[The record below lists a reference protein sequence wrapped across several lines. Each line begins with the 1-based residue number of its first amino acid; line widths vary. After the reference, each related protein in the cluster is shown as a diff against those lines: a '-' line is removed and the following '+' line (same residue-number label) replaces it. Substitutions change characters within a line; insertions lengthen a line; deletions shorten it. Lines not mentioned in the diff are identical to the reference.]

1 MCFAK
6 SIDRNVFSD
15 VEDNLEMNS
24 EYREDDTADDD
35 RMAIP
40 LAVISK
46 FYLEF
51 LSKSTILFEI
61 LQTKI
66 MIFGNTVNITYRF
79 SVK

>member
-40 LAVISK
+40 LAVISN